1 MIEAPALS
9 RISGIRHAFFTRS
22 GGTSDSIYQ
31 SLNTGLG
38 SRDNRDR
45 VLKNR
50 GKVCGALEIRDDAL
64 ATPHQIHSAK
74 AVTVETVWEP
84 GKGPKADAVVTD
96 RPGIALGVS
105 TADCGPVLFA
115 DREANVIGA
124 AHAGWRGA
132 HDGILEATI
141 DAMEELGSERSAV
154 TAVLGP
160 TISAAAYEVGP
171 EFKQRF
177 VKSHSD
183 NARYFTPSSRPDH
196 AMFDLPAYIVARL
209 KDIGVGVIAD
219 LGLCT
224 YSDDAR
230 FFSYRRSTHHK
241 EPDYGRLMS
250 AIALTER

>member
-9 RISGIRHAFFTRS
+9 RIDGVRHAFFTRT
-22 GGTSDSIYQ
+22 GGTSDGIYQ
-31 SLNTGLG
+31 SLNIGLG
-38 SRDNRDR
+38 SKDDRDR
-45 VLKNR
+45 VLENR
-50 GKVCGALEIRDDAL
+50 SKVCGVLEIGDDSL

-74 AVTVETVWEP
+74 AVTVRDVWEP

-96 RPGIALGVS
+96 RPGIALGVA

-115 DREANVIGA
+115 DREARVIGA

-132 HDGILEATI
+132 HDGILEATL
-141 DAMEELGSERSAV
+141 DAMEKLGSDRGTV

-171 EFKQRF
+171 EFKDRF
-177 VKSHSD
+177 LLSQPD
-183 NARYFTPSSRPDH
+183 NDRYFSPSSRPDH

-209 KDIGVGVIAD
+209 KDIGVGSIAN

-224 YSDDAR
+224 YSDGAR
-230 FFSYRRSTHHK
+230 FFSYRRSTHQN

-250 AIALTER
+250 AIALIER